1 MSGSSAVDDPQE
13 GAVVDMQRGRNGI
26 NACGKKRDRKGAVGW
41 AGLICETGAVSNNVA
56 GFTTC
61 VTNRHALL
69 PVAVVVAVSVP
80 IPRAVAFMVA
90 VVVAISGGVRSGE
103 HRVLLPIE
111 ANFLCG
117 RCDGRE
123 GGRGRGGDVDL
134 YGLVL

>member
-1 MSGSSAVDDPQE
+1 MDMQQGTNGIYTNCGRKRGRKSAVGRTGFICE
-13 GAVVDMQRGRNGI
+13 SGAV
-26 NACGKKRDRKGAVGW
+26 A
-41 AGLICETGAVSNNVA
+41 NNVA

-69 PVAVVVAVSVP
+69 SVAVVVAVSVP
-80 IPRAVAFMVA
+80 IPRAVASTVA

-103 HRVLLPIE
+103 QRISLMKE
-111 ANFLCG
+111 SNFLCG